1 MMKTSPFRSEF
12 VESFVDEGIR
22 QGIRQG
28 IEQGIEQGKARG
40 EAAALLKLLKA
51 RGIDLTEEQHDAV
64 TSSTDLE
71 EIDRWFDRALTATSA
86 NGVFGD

>member
-12 VESFVDEGIR
+12 VESFVDE
-22 QGIRQG
+22 GIRQG

>member
-1 MMKTSPFRSEF
+1 LKTSPFRSEF

-22 QGIRQG
+22 QGI
-28 IEQGIEQGKARG
+28 EKGIEQGKARG

-51 RGIDLTEEQHDAV
+51 RGVDLTEKQHDAV
-64 TSSTDLE
+64 TSSNDLK

-86 NGVFGD
+86 DDIFGQ